1 VRRGSMR
8 SSTMRGTLFVMSLA
22 SLRFELDDGGLG
34 KALGEDAEAI
44 VDDVGVSEDPLEEVI
59 PFRG

>member
-1 VRRGSMR
+1 
-8 SSTMRGTLFVMSLA
+8 MRGTLFVMSLA
-22 SLRFELDDGGLG
+22 SLRDELDDGGLG
-34 KALGEDAEAI
+34 KALGEDAEAV